1 MQLPVFAVYLFLA
14 VYNAGNMLTLQI
26 QHYGI
31 YYFVNKEGFKEYMA
45 ANNRSAL
52 IPSIIPAMLLLLI
65 NLLLLFYRPAFMPFS
80 IAAFSLV
87 LNIIAFISTFTWQRS
102 IQAQM
107 AISGF
112 DEKKIRLLCSTNWI
126 RTIVFFVQAIVAVTI
141 IIRAI

>member
-1 MQLPVFAVYLFLA
+1 MQLLLFAVYLFLA

-31 YYFVNKEGFKEYMA
+31 YYFINKEGFKEYMA

-52 IPSIIPAMLLLLI
+52 IPSIIPAMILLLI
-65 NLLLLFYRPAFMPFS
+65 NAVILFYRPAFMPFS
-80 IAAFSLV
+80 AAAFSFA
-87 LNIIAFISTFTWQRS
+87 LNIIAFVSTFIWQRN

-107 AISGF
+107 AVTGF

-126 RTIVFFVQAIVAVTI
+126 RTIAFFIQAILAVTI
-141 IIRAI
+141 IIKSV